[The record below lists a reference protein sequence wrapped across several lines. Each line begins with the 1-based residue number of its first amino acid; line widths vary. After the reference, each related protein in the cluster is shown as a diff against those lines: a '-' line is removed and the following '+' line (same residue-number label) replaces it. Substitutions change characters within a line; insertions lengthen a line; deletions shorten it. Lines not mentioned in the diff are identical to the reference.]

1 MKTKLFDEFH
11 GNGFTADEFGG
22 DLGKNEI
29 QIDHFRGVDR
39 DREIARLALKQR
51 YYDKEQFKSS
61 HSSLLWLAKHFQRL
75 SRG

>member
-1 MKTKLFDEFH
+1 MALKVIVKTKLFDEFH

-29 QIDHFRGVDR
+29 HIDHFRGVDR

-51 YYDKEQFKSS
+51 YFDKEHFKTSI
-61 HSSLLWLAKHFQRL
+61 HS
-75 SRG
+75 